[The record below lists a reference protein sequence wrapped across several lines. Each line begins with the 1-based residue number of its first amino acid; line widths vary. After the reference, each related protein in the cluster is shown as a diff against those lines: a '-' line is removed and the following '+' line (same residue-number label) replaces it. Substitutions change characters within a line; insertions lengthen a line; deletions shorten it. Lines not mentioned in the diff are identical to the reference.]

1 VNSSEL
7 LKSFS
12 IRQFTGAVIIWV
24 CNVPIFEL
32 PSKEIFSWLVTDTNQ
47 VVVAKYCVAMLLP
60 IACL

>member
-1 VNSSEL
+1 MLSIDLATVDVGPSE
-7 LKSFS
+7 
-12 IRQFTGAVIIWV
+12 QFRTFKKFLYKAV
-24 CNVPIFEL
+24 EL